1 MFNTLINNKK
11 EKLSTDGGG
20 TNKFNNLK
28 DLKIMKFKADRE
40 TLLKPLQAIRGV
52 VERRQTLPI
61 LSNVLMNVSEEQLRL
76 TATDMEVELV
86 SRTALKDAENGEITV
101 PARKLIDIC
110 RALPADAQV
119 SFNVEGERAQIRSG
133 KSRFTLS
140 TLPAS
145 EYPSAD
151 RPADETSVSISQ
163 GELKRLI
170 ELTHFA
176 MAHQDVRYYLNGL
189 LLELSSDRL
198 RAVAT
203 DGHRL
208 ALAEMDIQAEVGDE
222 PRALILPRKGVAELL
237 RLLSGEDAAMDL
249 VIGSNAVM
257 ASFAELQF
265 TSKLIDGRF
274 PDYERVIPN
283 AEACDKQLT
292 VDKEVL
298 RQCLSRA
305 AILSNDK
312 YRAVR
317 ISLGPGTLRV
327 VANNPEQEE
336 AEDEMEV
343 AYDGETLDVGFNV
356 TYLMDALNALP
367 GENARLYF
375 TDASSSCLVAPEG
388 EERCRYVVM
397 PMRL

>member
-1 MFNTLINNKK
+1 M
-11 EKLSTDGGG
+11 
-20 TNKFNNLK
+20 KFNLE
-28 DLKIMKFKADRE
+28 RE
-40 TLLKPLQAIRGV
+40 SFLKPLQAIQGV

-61 LSNVLMNVSEEQLRL
+61 LSNLLMSVADDQLAL

-86 SRTALKDAENGEITV
+86 AKASLEDASGGEITL

-110 RALPADAQV
+110 RALPSGAKISV
-119 SFNVEGERAQIRSG
+119 VVEGERAVIRSG
-133 KSRFTLS
+133 RSRFTLS

-145 EYPSAD
+145 DYPSAD
-151 RPADETSVSISQ
+151 RPADEASVSIKQ
-163 GELKRLI
+163 GALKHLI
-170 ELTHFA
+170 DLTHFA

-189 LLELSSDRL
+189 LLELSADLL

-208 ALAEMDIQAEVGDE
+208 AVAETDIQAEVGDE
-222 PRALILPRKGVAELL
+222 PRTLILPRKGVGELQ
-237 RLLSGEDAAMDL
+237 RLLGSDDESMEL
-249 VIGSNAVM
+249 VIGSNAIR

-274 PDYERVIPN
+274 PDYERVIPD

-292 VDKEVL
+292 LEKESL
-298 RQCLSRA
+298 RQCLARA

-317 ISLGPGTLRV
+317 LSLAPGILRV
-327 VANNPEQEE
+327 VANNPEQEQ

-343 AYDGETLDVGFNV
+343 AYEGDPLEVGFNV

-367 GENARLYF
+367 GENARLFF
-375 TDASSSCLVAPEG
+375 TDASSSCLVTPEG
-388 EERCRYVVM
+388 GERCRYVVM

>member
-1 MFNTLINNKK
+1 
-11 EKLSTDGGG
+11 
-20 TNKFNNLK
+20 
-28 DLKIMKFKADRE
+28 MKFTADRE
-40 TLLKPLQAIRGV
+40 TLLKPLQSIQGV

-61 LSNVLMNVSEEQLRL
+61 LSNLLMSVVDDGLAV

-86 SRTALKDAENGEITV
+86 ARTRLEDATDGEITV

-110 RALPADAQV
+110 RALPPEARI
-119 SFNVEGERAQIRSG
+119 SFGVEGERAIVRSG
-133 KSRFTLS
+133 RSRFTLS
-140 TLPAS
+140 TLPSS

-151 RPADETSVSISQ
+151 RPADEASVSIQQ
-163 GELKRLI
+163 GALKRI
-170 ELTHFA
+170 IDLTHFA

-189 LLELSSDRL
+189 LLELSADTL

-208 ALAEMDIQAEVGDE
+208 AVAETEIRAELGEDS
-222 PRALILPRKGVAELL
+222 RSLILPRKGVGELQ
-237 RLLSGEDAAMDL
+237 RLLGGEDDNMEL
-249 VIGSNAVM
+249 IIGSNAVR

-274 PDYERVIPN
+274 PDYERVIPD
-283 AEACDKQLT
+283 AESCDKQLILE
-292 VDKEVL
+292 KESL
-298 RQCLSRA
+298 RQCLARA

-317 ISLGPGTLRV
+317 LTLAPGTLRV

-336 AEDEMEV
+336 AEEELEV
-343 AYDGETLDVGFNV
+343 AYDGEALEVGFNV

-367 GENARLYF
+367 GENARLFF
-375 TDASSSCLVAPEG
+375 TDASSSCLVMPEG

>member
-1 MFNTLINNKK
+1 M
-11 EKLSTDGGG
+11 
-20 TNKFNNLK
+20 KFNL
-28 DLKIMKFKADRE
+28 DRE
-40 TLLKPLQAIRGV
+40 TLLQPLQAIQGV

-61 LSNVLMNVSEEQLRL
+61 LSNVLMSVADDKLAL

-86 SRTALKDAENGEITV
+86 AKTGLQDATGGEITL

-110 RALPADAQV
+110 RALPAGAKI
-119 SFNVEGERAQIRSG
+119 SFVVEGERAIVRSG
-133 KSRFTLS
+133 RSRFTLS

-151 RPADETSVSISQ
+151 RPADEASVSIKQ
-163 GELKRLI
+163 GALKHLI
-170 ELTHFA
+170 DLTHFA

-189 LLELSSDRL
+189 LLELSADML

-208 ALAEMDIQAEVGDE
+208 AVAEKDILSEVGEE
-222 PRALILPRKGVAELL
+222 PRTLILPRKGVGELQ
-237 RLLSGEDAAMDL
+237 RLLGSDGESMEL
-249 VIGSNAVM
+249 VIGSNAIR

-274 PDYERVIPN
+274 PDYERVIPD

-292 VDKEVL
+292 LEKESL
-298 RQCLSRA
+298 RQCLARA

-317 ISLGPGTLRV
+317 LSLAPGILRV
-327 VANNPEQEE
+327 VANNPEQEQ

-343 AYDGETLDVGFNV
+343 AYEGDTLEVGFNV

-367 GENARLYF
+367 GENARLFF
-375 TDASSSCLVAPEG
+375 TDASSSCLLTPEG

>member
-1 MFNTLINNKK
+1 
-11 EKLSTDGGG
+11 
-20 TNKFNNLK
+20 
-28 DLKIMKFKADRE
+28 MKFTVDRE
-40 TLLKPLQAIRGV
+40 TLLKPLQSIQGV

-61 LSNVLMNVSEEQLRL
+61 LSNLLMSVADDGLAI

-86 SRTALKDAENGEITV
+86 ARARLEDATDGEITL

-110 RALPADAQV
+110 RALPPEAKI
-119 SFNVEGERAQIRSG
+119 SFAVEGERAIIRSG
-133 KSRFTLS
+133 RSRFTLS
-140 TLPAS
+140 TLPSS

-151 RPADETSVSISQ
+151 RPADEASVSIQQ
-163 GELKRLI
+163 GALKRLI
-170 ELTHFA
+170 ELSHFA

-189 LLELSSDRL
+189 LLELSAETL

-208 ALAEMDIQAEVGDE
+208 AVAETEIRAELGE
-222 PRALILPRKGVAELL
+222 ESRALILPRKGVGELQ
-237 RLLSGEDAAMDL
+237 RLLGAENEPMEL
-249 VIGSNAVM
+249 VIGSNAVR

-274 PDYERVIPN
+274 PDYERVIPDPDT
-283 AEACDKQLT
+283 CDKQLILE
-292 VDKEVL
+292 KERL
-298 RQCLSRA
+298 RQCLARA

-317 ISLGPGTLRV
+317 LTLAPGTLRV

-336 AEDEMEV
+336 AEEELEV
-343 AYDGETLDVGFNV
+343 AYDGETLEVGFNV

-367 GENARLYF
+367 GENARLFF
-375 TDASSSCLVAPEG
+375 TDASSSCLVMPEG

>member
-1 MFNTLINNKK
+1 M
-11 EKLSTDGGG
+11 
-20 TNKFNNLK
+20 KFNL
-28 DLKIMKFKADRE
+28 DRE
-40 TLLKPLQAIRGV
+40 TLLQPLQAIQGV

-61 LSNVLMNVSEEQLRL
+61 LSNVLMSVADDKLAL

-86 SRTALKDAENGEITV
+86 AKTGLQDATGGEITL

-110 RALPADAQV
+110 RALPAGAKI
-119 SFNVEGERAQIRSG
+119 SFVVEGERAIVRSG
-133 KSRFTLS
+133 RSRFTLS

-151 RPADETSVSISQ
+151 RPADEASVSIKQ
-163 GELKRLI
+163 GALKHLI
-170 ELTHFA
+170 DLTHFA

-189 LLELSSDRL
+189 LLELSADML

-208 ALAEMDIQAEVGDE
+208 AVAEKDIQAEVGEE
-222 PRALILPRKGVAELL
+222 PRTLILPRKGVGELQ
-237 RLLSGEDAAMDL
+237 RLLGSDGESMEL
-249 VIGSNAVM
+249 VIGSNAIR

-274 PDYERVIPN
+274 PDYERVIPD

-292 VDKEVL
+292 LEKESL
-298 RQCLSRA
+298 RQCLARA

-317 ISLGPGTLRV
+317 LSLAPGILRV
-327 VANNPEQEE
+327 VANNPEQEQ

-343 AYDGETLDVGFNV
+343 AYEGDTLEVGFNV

-367 GENARLYF
+367 GENARLFF
-375 TDASSSCLVAPEG
+375 TDASSSCLLTPEG